1 MFTRMFS
8 FKQRS
13 KMSSYDTFPLIFS
26 HSLYWCKVN
35 KQPPFLGGGREHIR
49 LLRTFLVFISVGN
62 CKTFFQQKDFL
73 SRLGYQGSQLG
84 QVNFPLLA
92 DFQFLF
98 SGGNCKTFCQF
109 KDFLSSDNQ
118 RIENLVLRQANSA
131 FWRKVQKFRFACKTI
146 KRCAELKLW
155 YDFWRELHN
164 FLST

>member
-1 MFTRMFS
+1 MFERMFS

-13 KMSSYDTFPLIFS
+13 KMSSYDTFPLIFLIPYIVAKS
-26 HSLYWCKVN
+26 TNSLHFWEGAVNMSVCWQLFQFLFLSGTAKLSVN
-35 KQPPFLGGGREHIR
+35 KKI
-49 LLRTFLVFISVGN
+49 
-62 CKTFFQQKDFL
+62 FL

-109 KDFLSSDNQ
+109 QDFLSSDNQ
-118 RIENLVLRQANSA
+118 RIENLVLRQANHA